1 MQFDDF
7 KLDEKY
13 DEYEAMTELRRDSEF
28 QMKEAIR
35 LKKDELKSYN
45 KLFRLYG
52 AESPLL
58 QGKNLSREFEDS
70 KSSIPTVNKV
80 LETKHNIGVENQ
92 ILNFFI
98 FIASVFLLFQ
108 FSIIAIIKLDV
119 EFPSLEFINYHIFF
133 HYAYLVVL
141 VLGKT
146 LTYVFMMFFFARVY
160 IGLKV
165 FTRSVNT
172 GILLKLIN
180 LQFIGFFSSSSIV
193 TIGIIGL
200 DLLFKI
206 TLTQLDIVDESIKD
220 YHYNDIL
227 RYFKLITGYLDILF
241 YGTMIIG
248 GLLTITRMIIKM
260 FVSNNSIKLD
270 EEKT

>member
-1 MQFDDF
+1 
-7 KLDEKY
+7 
-13 DEYEAMTELRRDSEF
+13 
-28 QMKEAIR
+28 
-35 LKKDELKSYN
+35 
-45 KLFRLYG
+45 
-52 AESPLL
+52 
-58 QGKNLSREFEDS
+58 
-70 KSSIPTVNKV
+70 
-80 LETKHNIGVENQ
+80 
-92 ILNFFI
+92 
-98 FIASVFLLFQ
+98 
-108 FSIIAIIKLDV
+108 
-119 EFPSLEFINYHIFF
+119 
-133 HYAYLVVL
+133 
-141 VLGKT
+141 
-146 LTYVFMMFFFARVY
+146 MMFFFARVY

-206 TLTQLDIVDESIKD
+206 TLTQLDIVDESIED